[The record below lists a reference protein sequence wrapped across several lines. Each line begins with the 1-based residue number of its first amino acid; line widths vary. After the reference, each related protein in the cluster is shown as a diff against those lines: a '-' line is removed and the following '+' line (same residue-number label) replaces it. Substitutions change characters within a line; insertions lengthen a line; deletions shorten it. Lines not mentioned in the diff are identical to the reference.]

1 MRCGKVLG
9 IKLLI
14 NDYFILLLI
23 GYALLGVL
31 DQTLILFL
39 LVSIHETAHLL
50 AAKKFGIRARE
61 IELFPFGGVAR
72 IDGMLE
78 LSPRTEIMVA
88 LAGPGINFLLCLT
101 GLYFWPWLSQWPL
114 GILFFE
120 ANLMLGVF
128 NLLPALP
135 LDGGRA
141 LRSLLAKRIG
151 FYQATHLVL
160 KMSKWWAVVM
170 GIWGLLGLYLGVGNL
185 HTLLMAVFLYGAV
198 LQEEGNFIYLFLRY
212 LLRKGEELQAK
223 GVLPLK
229 QYITTKGVTLGE
241 VVQQFTPGHYHMVLV
256 VEKGGKELISL
267 SEHQIV
273 EALLKHGKSYP
284 VGKLMSS

>member
-9 IKLLI
+9 IKLII

-31 DQTLILFL
+31 DQTILLFV
-39 LVSIHETAHLL
+39 LVLFHETAHLL
-50 AAKKFGIRARE
+50 AARVFGIRARE

-72 IDGMLE
+72 IEGMLE
-78 LSPRTEIMVA
+78 LTPKVEAVVA
-88 LAGPGINFLLCLT
+88 LVGPFSNFLLYFI
-101 GLYFWPWLSQWPL
+101 GLNFWPWLSKWSL
-114 GILFFE
+114 GVLFLE
-120 ANLMLGVF
+120 ANLMLGLF

-141 LRSLLAKRIG
+141 LRSLLAKKIG

-160 KMSKWWAVVM
+160 RLSKWSAIVM
-170 GIWGLLGLYLGVGNL
+170 GIWGLLGLYLGAGNL
-185 HTLLMAVFLYGAV
+185 HTLFMAVFLYGAV
-198 LQEEGNFIYLFLRY
+198 LREEGNFLYLFLRY
-212 LLRKGEELQAK
+212 LLRKGEELQAR

-241 VVQQFTPGHYHMVLV
+241 LVQQFTPGYYHLVLV
-256 VEKGGKELISL
+256 VEKGGRELTSF

-273 EALLKHGKSYP
+273 EALLKYGKSYP